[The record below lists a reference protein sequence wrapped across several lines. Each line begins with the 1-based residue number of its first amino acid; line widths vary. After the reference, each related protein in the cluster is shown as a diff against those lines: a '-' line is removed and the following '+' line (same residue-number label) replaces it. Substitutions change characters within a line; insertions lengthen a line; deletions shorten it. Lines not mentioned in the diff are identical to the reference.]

1 MNGTEIIALLSNN
14 LPEVMSVVNCVAG
27 ALFTAIFLRKNT
39 STKEFEKIKAGKFGE
54 VADILLESGKMT
66 YTEYYKANN
75 FLDIAKK
82 ADEFFSEMNSSNSS
96 KIYDFDWFFR
106 FYEAASTVSDATMQE
121 LWAKILA
128 GEVSEPST
136 FSFKTIDVLK
146 NISKKDA
153 ELFTKVCAYSFV
165 LGNTLYLPREDE
177 FHNAY
182 DILYTDVMK
191 LNELGLM
198 FNDGTIRTEISVDA
212 IPKVLVVNNE
222 LLMTISSKNGENIK
236 ISINQYPFTEAGQDI
251 ASLISQ
257 RPSDD
262 TFIEYGKLL
271 SEKNNN
277 CTFSI
282 YKVIEREGDD
292 FTYSDKNL
300 LDIS

>member
-1 MNGTEIIALLSNN
+1 MNGTEIIKLLTNN
-14 LPEVMSVVNCVAG
+14 LPEVMSVVNSVAG
-27 ALFTAIFLRKNT
+27 AVFTAIFLRNNT

-82 ADEFFSEMNSSNSS
+82 ADEFYSEMNSSNSD

-106 FYEAASTVSDATMQE
+106 FYEAASTVSDAAMQE

-136 FSFKTIDVLK
+136 FSFKTIDILK

-153 ELFTKVCAYSFV
+153 ELFIKVCSYSFV
-165 LGNTLYLPREDE
+165 LGNTSYLPREAE
-177 FHNAY
+177 YHNAN
-182 DILYTDVMK
+182 DILYVDIMK

-198 FNDGTIRTEISVDA
+198 FNDGTIRTEFEVDT
-212 IPKVLVVNNE
+212 IPKCIVVNDE
-222 LLMTISSKNGENIK
+222 LIMTISSKHGENIK
-236 ISINQYPFTEAGQDI
+236 FSINQYPFTEAGREI

-257 RPSDD
+257 RPSDE
-262 TFIEYGKLL
+262 TFIEYAKLL
-271 SEKNNN
+271 SKKNDN
-277 CTFSI
+277 CIFSV
-282 YKVIEREGDD
+282 YKIIGSDGDD
-292 FTYSDKNL
+292 FIHINKNL
-300 LDIS
+300 LDSN